1 MNVETEKYDTY
12 RCRLRLEVPID
23 PALCLLLED
32 IKLSVDV
39 VGRIGLQL
47 LRPLVDEISIGARSN
62 ICAGVICAI
71 RLALG
76 VCPVISCANAVS
88 VLWIVSRSVTWM
100 LPMEAHQCIS
110 AVCHST

>member
-1 MNVETEKYDTY
+1 MNAY
-12 RCRLRLEVPID
+12 RCRLRLEVPVD
-23 PALCLLLED
+23 PALRLLLED

-39 VGRIGLQL
+39 VGRISLQL
-47 LRPLVDEISIGARSN
+47 LRPLFDETSISARSN

-76 VCPVISCANAVS
+76 VRPVISCANAIS
-88 VLWIVSRSVTWM
+88 VLWIVSRSVTRV
-100 LPMEAHQCIS
+100 LLVEAHQCIS